1 YAKRQRRGVSYLD
14 AQKLMLD
21 RNYFGASMVQFG
33 EADTLI
39 SGLTKNYATAIR
51 PALHVIGTQPG
62 SKLAGMYMM
71 LTSKGPVF
79 FGDTTVNANPTAD
92 ELVDITV
99 LLHEAVKKM
108 NITPRIALLSYS
120 NFGSYDGGVPNTVRI
135 DVQAMHEQHQY
146 VIGVVKM
153 AATND

>member
-1 YAKRQRRGVSYLD
+1 
-14 AQKLMLD
+14 
-21 RNYFGASMVQFG
+21 ASMVQFG

-71 LTSKGPVF
+71 LTAKGPVF
-79 FGDTTVNANPTAD
+79 FGDTTVNADPTAD
-92 ELVDITV
+92 ELVDITL
-99 LLHEAVKKM
+99 LLHETVKKM

-120 NFGSYDGGVPNTVRI
+120 NFGSNDGGVPNKVRKAVQVLHEKHP
-135 DVQAMHEQHQY
+135 DVLVDGEMQ
-146 VIGVVKM
+146 
-153 AATND
+153 